1 MDENEEEYTAG
12 LSKETGDKLASAL
25 GCYVGDVPLTDYL
38 KECITVAWLSVTHFV
53 GPAVIPSHILDRAV
67 LEVAA
72 ELYHRK
78 NAPNGIKSYADAFD
92 GASAIRV
99 ARDALV
105 AARPLLTPYM
115 PLPIA

>member
-1 MDENEEEYTAG
+1 MDEEEEYTAG
-12 LSKETGDKLASAL
+12 LPKEQGDKLASAL
-25 GCYVGDVPLTDYL
+25 GRYVGDVPQTDYL
-38 KECITVAWLSVTHFV
+38 KECISVAWLSVNHFV
-53 GPAVIPSHILDRAV
+53 GTAVIPPYILDRAV

>member
-1 MDENEEEYTAG
+1 MDEEEEYTAG
-12 LSKETGDKLASAL
+12 LPKEQGDKLASAL
-25 GCYVGDVPLTDYL
+25 ERYVGDVPRTDYL
-38 KECITVAWLSVTHFV
+38 KECISVAWLSVNHFV
-53 GPAVIPSHILDRAV
+53 GTAVIPPYILDRAV

>member
-1 MDENEEEYTAG
+1 MDEEEEYTAG
-12 LSKETGDKLASAL
+12 LDKEQGDKLASAL
-25 GCYVGDVPLTDYL
+25 GRYVGDVPRTDYL
-38 KECITVAWLSVTHFV
+38 KECISVAWLSVNHFV
-53 GPAVIPSHILDRAV
+53 GTAVIPPYILDRAV

>member
-1 MDENEEEYTAG
+1 MDEEEEYAAG
-12 LSKETGDKLASAL
+12 LPKEQGDKLASAL
-25 GCYVGDVPLTDYL
+25 GRYVGDVPITDYL
-38 KECITVAWLSVTHFV
+38 KECVSVAWLSVTHFA
-53 GPAVIPSHILDRAV
+53 GPAVIPQTILDRAV

>member
-12 LSKETGDKLASAL
+12 LPKEQGDKLSSAL
-25 GCYVGDVPLTDYL
+25 SRYVGDVPLTDYL
-38 KECITVAWLSVTHFV
+38 KECVSVAWLSVMHFV
-53 GPAVIPSHILDRAV
+53 GAAVVPRYILDRAV

-78 NAPNGIKSYADAFD
+78 NAPNGIKSYADTFD

>member
-1 MDENEEEYTAG
+1 MDETGEEYPAG
-12 LSKETGDKLASAL
+12 LPKEQGDKLASAL
-25 GCYVGDVPLTDYL
+25 SLYVGDVPLTDYL
-38 KECITVAWLSVTHFV
+38 KKCVTVAWLSVTHFV
-53 GPAVIPSHILDRAV
+53 GSAVIPSHILDRAV

-99 ARDALV
+99 ARDALI

>member
-1 MDENEEEYTAG
+1 MDEIEEEYTAG
-12 LSKETGDKLASAL
+12 LPKEQGDKLASAL
-25 GCYVGDVPLTDYL
+25 GRYVGDVPRTDYL
-38 KECITVAWLSVTHFV
+38 KECISVAWLSVNHFV
-53 GPAVIPSHILDRAV
+53 GTAVIPPYILDRAV

-115 PLPIA
+115 PLPVA

>member
-1 MDENEEEYTAG
+1 MDEEEEYTAG
-12 LSKETGDKLASAL
+12 LPKEQGDKLASAL
-25 GCYVGDVPLTDYL
+25 GRYVGDVPRTDYL
-38 KECITVAWLSVTHFV
+38 KECISVAWLSVNHFV
-53 GPAVIPSHILDRAV
+53 GTAVIPPYILDRAV

-78 NAPNGIKSYADAFD
+78 NAPNGIKSYADTFD